1 MQIKNKEPRKKA
13 MILGDLM
20 VKGLNEYDLS
30 KNQNVKVQCF
40 SGYITRGML
49 DIAKPGGRRKLD
61 AVINYGGK

>member
-1 MQIKNKEPRKKA
+1 

-40 SGYITRGML
+40 SRYITRGTL
-49 DIAKPGGRRKLD
+49 DIAKPDGRPKLD
-61 AVINYGGK
+61 AVINYGGKMTSHEI